1 MAPLRAS
8 FQNRTSA
15 LGLVAAAF
23 AATPAAA
30 SGGGLE
36 IFPQWTTTLPLL
48 VVLFVILIVPANAL
62 LWQPLLRVLDQRRER
77 IAGTRARAEKIANEA
92 ENVLA
97 SYQSSVERARIAAES
112 DRAKVL
118 ESARSEQSQ
127 LTHDARK
134 SAETEVAAAR
144 AAVDAALGRARAD
157 LQAAARDLGR
167 EAAARVLGR
176 QLS

>member
-8 FQNRTSA
+8 LQNRTP
-15 LGLVAAAF
+15 AF
-23 AATPAAA
+23 ALLAGALLASPASA
-30 SGGGLE
+30 SAGLE
-36 IFPQWTTTLPLL
+36 IFPERIPLIVL
-48 VVLFVILIVPANAL
+48 IVLFTILIFPANAL

-77 IAGTRARAEKIANEA
+77 IAGTRARAEKIAAEA
-92 ENVLA
+92 ADVLA
-97 SYQSSVERARIAAES
+97 SYESAVGRARVAADA

-118 ESARSEQSQ
+118 EAARGEQGQ

-144 AAVDAALGRARAD
+144 EAVGAALSRARGE
-157 LQAAARDLGR
+157 LQAASRELGR

-176 QLS
+176 ALS